1 MKKLYSLFIFIAVIL
16 FIYSC
21 GSYFNPK
28 YYFFKSKVEN
38 NGSSGSSGGNSGIY
52 IQPGEDE
59 DPFTAPKYASEWWN
73 DPNNGG
79 FDASDIDSW
88 FLKVEFLANDYPSY
102 RFLTKSE
109 EKAGHVWVVSNE
121 QSQAYL
127 DQGEVCNTTA
137 VTGVSIKPVANVTGV
152 TYTKYKGLN
161 ARFFTH
167 DGDYHNVYPGK
178 DKISRFYFY
187 YFTGTPEMAKFLENC
202 LIAVDTYSKLLFYY
216 GRPQSDYPNPPSWQK
231 PSNLVDKY
239 SPTGYWISIDEGIND
254 KGQNYPFYE
263 YDPVGYVKSDG
274 TVVIFDWFA
283 NRLRGNHNN
292 DPIKSDPKGAI
303 VPNPNTNPSASTTGR
318 SPYAFYSPLAQK
330 DKTKITIST
339 TKLINYTVFSYKYS
353 IQIFPPSMKEEKL
366 PYAYI
371 AYASYGAAYQNESSK
386 SVEMISDINK
396 GEHYGSIT
404 RISTVPKIDK
414 DGGELVKEGSK
425 SFELYGIDTKDTFI
439 ELSLKLIKNDENT
452 GYVDQGTAG
461 TGPLVYFD
469 KTDPILVLKYDKDS
483 DSFKYSS
490 VKGNKQIEVDSNL
503 SIKRGE
509 NKEFTVK
516 FKDSS
521 NGNEFGVVFKIDFE
535 KIS

>member
-1 MKKLYSLFIFIAVIL
+1 MKKTYSLFIFLIAIL

-28 YYFFKSKVEN
+28 YYFFKNKIEN

-52 IQPGEDE
+52 IQPEDNK
-59 DPFTAPKYASEWWN
+59 DPFKEHQWWN
-73 DPNNGG
+73 DPNNCE
-79 FDASDIDSW
+79 FNASDIDRW

-137 VTGVSIKPVANVTGV
+137 VTGVSIKPVAKVTGV

-161 ARFFTH
+161 ARFFTP

-263 YDPVGYVKSDG
+263 YDPVGYVKKDG
-274 TVVIFDWFA
+274 TVVIFEWFEK
-283 NRLRGNHNN
+283 RLKGNHNN
-292 DPIKSDPKGAI
+292 DPVKSDPKGNI
-303 VPNPNTNPSASTTGR
+303 VPNPNTNPPTSTTGR

-339 TKLINYTVFSYKYS
+339 TKLINYTVFSYNYGA
-353 IQIFPPSMKEEKL
+353 FGLGKEEL

-396 GEHYGSIT
+396 GEAYGWKLAS
-404 RISTVPKIDK
+404 SVPKINK
-414 DGGELVKEGSK
+414 NGGEMIKEGSK
-425 SFELYGIDTKDTFI
+425 YFELYGIDTKDTFI
-439 ELSLKLIKNDENT
+439 ELSLKLIKHDENT
-452 GYVDQGTAG
+452 KFVDQGTAG
-461 TGPLVYFD
+461 PGPLVYFD
-469 KTDPILVLKYDKDS
+469 EKDPILVLKYDKDS

-490 VKGNKQIEVDSNL
+490 TKGNKQIEVDSNL

-516 FKDSS
+516 FKDSN
-521 NGNEFGVVFKIDFE
+521 NGNEFGVVFKIDFQ